1 MAGFEV
7 LGTHMNESHPKRR
20 LTYVSLACAMVLA
33 ALAGGCSTKVK
44 PNECAALVAADAVDA
59 AQLWECNREIMTRAA
74 KRKKF
79 TIQEFESAS
88 EFFGSLTGI
97 SADSRSTPVGP
108 VPGKGIK
115 EDLREWDAWLEEH
128 TIYWDPSEGKVRV
141 AEDEGA

>member
-1 MAGFEV
+1 MES
-7 LGTHMNESHPKRR
+7 LDIHMNENHAECCR
-20 LTYVSLACAMVLA
+20 TYVSLACAILLMT
-33 ALAGGCSTKVK
+33 LAGGCTTKVK

-59 AQLWECNREIMTRAA
+59 VQLWECNREIMTRAA

-97 SADSRSTPVGP
+97 SADSKSTPVGP
-108 VPGKGIK
+108 VPGKGTK

-128 TIYWDPSEGKVRV
+128 RIYWDPSEGKVRV